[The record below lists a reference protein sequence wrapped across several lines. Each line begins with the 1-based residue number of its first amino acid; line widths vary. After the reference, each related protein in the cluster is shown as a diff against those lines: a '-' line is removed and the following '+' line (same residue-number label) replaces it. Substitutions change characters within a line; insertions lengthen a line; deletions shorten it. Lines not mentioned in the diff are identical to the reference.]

1 MIEAVDHGVNDAE
14 PHVDIEALLDPEGL
28 GALVLEPTSVDEW
41 LADAVILAKEAVIVW
56 LEEPESDLVA
66 APVLDPDTLWLLVA
80 SPEVVLEAF
89 RVGVIVTDPVSV
101 TETRGEA
108 LIEPDPL
115 GVLDILGDAVI
126 EIEPVVVFDGLG
138 ETDTLGLVVGEPDA
152 LAIEAEAVVESDCM
166 AEADC
171 VVVIETEVDGDIVLA
186 EAV

>member
-1 MIEAVDHGVNDAE
+1 MNDAE
-14 PHVDIEALLDPEGL
+14 PHPDLEALLDPEGL
-28 GALVLEPTSVDEW
+28 GALVVEPTSVDEW
-41 LADAVILAKEAVIVW
+41 LADAVILAKEAVTVW
-56 LEEPESDLVA
+56 LEEPDTDLVVA
-66 APVLDPDTLWLLVA
+66 AVLDPDTLWLLVTA
-80 SPEVVLEAF
+80 PEDVFEAF
-89 RVGVIVTDPVSV
+89 RVGVIVTDTVSV

-115 GVLDILGDAVI
+115 GVLDILGDAVT

-152 LAIEAEAVVESDCM
+152 LTIEGEAVVESDCM

-171 VVVIETEVDGDIVLA
+171 IVDIEAEADGDIVAA